1 MANDNSGG
9 GSSNGMLYFLVGAL
23 CVAVA
28 VGGFFMFHG
37 GTGSS
42 VAQAPAAATAAPA
55 PTETKNI
62 TIERK
67 TTIET
72 PKVIER
78 TERR

>member
-1 MANDNSGG
+1 MANGNSG
-9 GSSNGMLYFLVGAL
+9 NGMLYFMVGAL

-37 GTGSS
+37 TGGSS
-42 VAQAPAAATAAPA
+42 VAQASASARSAAAPA
-55 PTETKNI
+55 PAETKNI

-78 TERR
+78 VEHR

>member
-1 MANDNSGG
+1 MTNDNSGG
-9 GSSNGMLYFLVGAL
+9 SSNGLLYFLVGAL

-28 VGGFFMFHG
+28 VGGFFMFGG

-42 VAQAPAAATAAPA
+42 VAQAPAGATATPAPA
-55 PTETKNI
+55 STKNV
-62 TIERK
+62 TIEK

-78 TERR
+78 R

>member
-1 MANDNSGG
+1 MTNDNSG
-9 GSSNGMLYFLVGAL
+9 NGTLYFLVGAL

-28 VGGFFMFHG
+28 AGGFFMFHG
-37 GTGSS
+37 AGGSS

-78 TERR
+78 TEHR

>member
-1 MANDNSGG
+1 MTNDNSS
-9 GSSNGMLYFLVGAL
+9 GSSNGLLYFLVGAL

-28 VGGFFMFHG
+28 VGGFFMFRG

-55 PTETKNI
+55 PPVTKNI
-62 TIERK
+62 TIEK

-78 TERR
+78 VEHR